1 MTRLKALPDR
11 IERSVRARA
20 RGLVRAALLRYVRS
34 EPSAEER
41 ASADRRVV
49 ILLTSPWGMGGTI
62 RTTLNLAAYLA
73 DHYEVEIIG
82 VGRTREEPFFG
93 DFPPA
98 VRVTA
103 LEDRR
108 KHVLEG
114 TLPFLQRRLREVPSV
129 FMHPDDKTFKGWSM
143 WIDLRLARR
152 LRGRAGYLMT
162 TRPGLN
168 LIAAD
173 LDLPGFV
180 TIGQEHMH
188 FYNHAKPLRKSMRR
202 QYGRLDALAVLTERD
217 RNTYEDRLHKPTRI
231 VRIPN
236 AVRDMGP
243 GQADLD
249 AKVVLAAGRLSPQKG
264 FDMLV
269 EAWAQVAPQHPG
281 WRLRICGGGKLQKK
295 ISGLIEEHD
304 LGESVSLEEA
314 ARDLGGEMNRCSIF
328 VMSSRFEGFPLILLE
343 AMSKSMAVASF
354 DCPTGP
360 ADIVDDHRNGLLV
373 PPKDVGALAAAIDEL
388 ISDDDLR
395 HRCGAAAAATTRDY
409 SMASIGAQW
418 DELLSDLAPRLRSS

>member
-1 MTRLKALPDR
+1 MKRLQALPGR
-11 IERSVRARA
+11 VQRSARA
-20 RGLVRAALLRYVRS
+20 RSRGLFRAALVRYMRAA
-34 EPSAEER
+34 PSAEER

-49 ILLTSPWGMGGTI
+49 ILLGSPWGMGGTI

-73 DHYEVEIIG
+73 DHYQVEIIG
-82 VGRTREEPFFG
+82 VGRTRDEPFFE
-93 DFPPA
+93 FPPG

-103 LEDRR
+103 LSDRR
-108 KHVLEG
+108 KQVMEG
-114 TLPFLQRRLREVPSV
+114 KLPLLQRRMRKLPSV
-129 FMHPDDKTFKGWSM
+129 FMHPEDKSARAWNTWV
-143 WIDLRLARR
+143 DLRLARS
-152 LRGRAGYLMT
+152 LRGRAGYLMA

-168 LIAAD
+168 LIAAE

-188 FYNHAKPLRKSMRR
+188 FRHHVKPLRKAMRR

-217 RNTYEDRLHKPTRI
+217 RATYEERLHKPPRI

-243 GQADLD
+243 GKADLD
-249 AKVVLAAGRLSPQKG
+249 AKVVLSAGRLSPQKG

-269 EAWAQVAPQHPG
+269 EAWAQIAPRHPD

-295 ISGLIEEHD
+295 IAGLIEELD
-304 LGESVSLEEA
+304 VGGSATLEPA
-314 ARDLGGEMNRCSIF
+314 APDLGGEMNRCSIF

-373 PPKDVGALAAAIDEL
+373 PPKDVDALAAAIDEL
-388 ISDDDLR
+388 ISDDALR
-395 HRCGAAAAATTRDY
+395 HRCGDAAVATTRDY
-409 SMASIGAQW
+409 SMAAIGAQW
-418 DELLSDLAPRLRSS
+418 DALLSDLAPRLRSS